1 MGGEL
6 VLHDLTK
13 AHIARFVAT
22 PSHALLLVG
31 HAGVGKQ
38 YLSEHL
44 VAQLLNQDVTSYP
57 YIRTVLPEKD
67 KAGISIE
74 AVRDL
79 QQFLKLKLPSNAPW
93 RFIIIPDAQ
102 GLSTEAQNALLKL
115 LEEPPERTIFILN
128 TSSEQSLLPTIRSRA
143 QQLTVHI
150 PSQNDV
156 IRFFDKDGRQPKDI
170 QQAFLMSGG
179 LPGLMYSLLS
189 DAEHPLKDAVLT
201 ARKLLQSTQFE
212 RLCMVDSL
220 SKDKPGTLNVL
231 FVLQHMARA
240 AALQGSKVSD
250 GSATKRIKQWH
261 KVQQAAYKAEQ
272 AYSVSAQAKLT
283 LTNLMLSL

>member
-1 MGGEL
+1 MDAI
-6 VLHDLTK
+6 VLHDLTR
-13 AHIARFVAT
+13 AHIGRFVAQ

-31 HAGVGKQ
+31 HAGIGKQ
-38 YLSEHL
+38 TIADYIMS
-44 VAQLLNQDVTSYP
+44 QLLQTDPAQYP
-57 YIRTVLPEKD
+57 YIRTIVPEKD
-67 KAGISIE
+67 KSSIGIE

-79 QQFLKLKLPSNAPW
+79 QQFLKLKLPTNAAW
-93 RFIIIPDAQ
+93 RFVIIPDAQ
-102 GLSTEAQNALLKL
+102 GLTTEAQNALLKL
-115 LEEPPERTIFILN
+115 LEEPPERTILVLS
-128 TSSEQSLLPTIRSRA
+128 TTSEQALLPTIRSRM
-143 QQLTVHI
+143 QQLTVHV

-156 IRFFDKDGRQPKDI
+156 IRFFDANNREPKDI

-179 LPGLMYSLLS
+179 LPGLMHSLLS
-189 DAEHPLKDAVLT
+189 DTEHPLKDAVLT

-212 RLCMVDSL
+212 RLCMVDGL
-220 SKDKPGTLNVL
+220 SKDKPKTLNVL

-240 AALQGSKVSD
+240 ASLQGSKASD